1 KRINLASLEIS
12 AVTAELDCE
21 EERADQLASFLRN
34 KEEKKETM
42 LTVGSII
49 LGALSAIVTGVL
61 ITDKNEG
68 NASDIIG
75 VGVGLADATIG
86 VMMLLNE
93 TKIMYHHKRNVLRE
107 IWLATETSSIYPPS
121 IWYYL
126 NQHES
131 NKPSLREQLIESWK
145 KFGQIQA

>member
-1 KRINLASLEIS
+1 
-12 AVTAELDCE
+12 
-21 EERADQLASFLRN
+21 
-34 KEEKKETM
+34 
-42 LTVGSII
+42 
-49 LGALSAIVTGVL
+49 
-61 ITDKNEG
+61 
-68 NASDIIG
+68 
-75 VGVGLADATIG
+75 GLADATIG

-107 IWLATETSSIYPPS
+107 IWLATETSSVYPPS

-145 KFGQIQA
+145 KFGQIQAGSEKKREKAMAIYFSDGGEYTVDELENRANMYDQTESAIKLMKQDLRDLMQEIGNI